1 MKEKVFK
8 KSKSEKRGL
17 KLLDGSFENILS
29 VGISTGGSAEIMMA
43 KMCPN
48 AKIIA
53 TTIDEK
59 GLEFSNT
66 QILKYGLAQQI
77 ETKIEDVSKKTNY
90 EDNKFDFI
98 YARLVLHYL
107 DKYQLDD
114 ALSEIYRIL
123 KPNGKF
129 FVVARSKDEWELKIP
144 GAIIDYDPDTNLT
157 TYRNQTNTI
166 DKRQF
171 LSKEEFCVQLEKY
184 NFKIL
189 RCKAYKEYLYTDY
202 QRTNKSKK
210 ANSIIEFVVN
220 K

>member
-17 KLLDGSFENILS
+17 KLLDMNYKNILS

-43 KMCPN
+43 KICPN

-59 GLEFSNT
+59 GLKFSNE
-66 QILKYGLAQQI
+66 QILKYELNQQI
-77 ETKIEDVSKKTNY
+77 ETKIEDISKKTNY
-90 EDNKFDFI
+90 ENNYFDFV

-107 DKYQLDD
+107 DKKQLED
-114 ALSEIYRIL
+114 ALCEIYRIL
-123 KPNGKF
+123 KPEGKF
-129 FVVARSKDEWELKIP
+129 FIVARSKDEWELKIP
-144 GAIIDYDPDTNLT
+144 GAIINYDPETNLT
-157 TYRNQTNTI
+157 TYHNQSNTI

-171 LSKEEFCVQLEKY
+171 LSKEEFCNQLEKY

-189 RCKAYKEYLYTDY
+189 RSKAYKEYLYTDY
-202 QRTNKSKK
+202 QRTIRSKK
-210 ANSIIEFVVN
+210 ANSLIEIVV
-220 K
+220 KK